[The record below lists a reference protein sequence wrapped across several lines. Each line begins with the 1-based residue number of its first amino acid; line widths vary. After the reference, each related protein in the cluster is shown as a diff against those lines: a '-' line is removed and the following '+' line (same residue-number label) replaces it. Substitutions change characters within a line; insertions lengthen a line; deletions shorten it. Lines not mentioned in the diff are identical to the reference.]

1 MEYCSLGIDLGFK
14 RLEFNFW
21 TTCLFLV
28 FSTHVHKRQRTE
40 FPCLRRLLCPTAL
53 KVLSRHPHQSQK
65 KDLHKVQWHQ
75 DQPYISVNLTA
86 IMPPTEYLYN
96 MVTTIC
102 YILNI
107 HVMMRCVFQTDK
119 DILCKQ
125 FIRYRLYLRQLKL
138 FNITTE
144 LYHSLWTFSFT
155 KVFENFPLTSID
167 ARTGPRAGNE
177 EIYCIQMKLQWEIR

>member
-1 MEYCSLGIDLGFK
+1 
-14 RLEFNFW
+14 
-21 TTCLFLV
+21 
-28 FSTHVHKRQRTE
+28 
-40 FPCLRRLLCPTAL
+40 
-53 KVLSRHPHQSQK
+53 
-65 KDLHKVQWHQ
+65 
-75 DQPYISVNLTA
+75 
-86 IMPPTEYLYN
+86 MPPTEYLYN